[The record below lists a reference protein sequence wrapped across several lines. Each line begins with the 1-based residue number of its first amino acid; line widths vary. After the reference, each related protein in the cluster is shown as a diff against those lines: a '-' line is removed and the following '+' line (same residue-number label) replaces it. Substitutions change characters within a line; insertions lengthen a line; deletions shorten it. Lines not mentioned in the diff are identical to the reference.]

1 MVTKHSAEGISLKAF
16 ITLMAMQLTLVELT
30 VAEFVAVAS
39 YTFVIASY
47 IAATS
52 FLIIF
57 KHFFVDLKLNP

>member
-30 VAEFVAVAS
+30 VAVAS

-57 KHFFVDLKLNP
+57 KYFFVDLKLNP

>member
-16 ITLMAMQLTLVELT
+16 IALMAMQLTLVELT
-30 VAEFVAVAS
+30 VAS
-39 YTFVIASY
+39 YTFVIASC